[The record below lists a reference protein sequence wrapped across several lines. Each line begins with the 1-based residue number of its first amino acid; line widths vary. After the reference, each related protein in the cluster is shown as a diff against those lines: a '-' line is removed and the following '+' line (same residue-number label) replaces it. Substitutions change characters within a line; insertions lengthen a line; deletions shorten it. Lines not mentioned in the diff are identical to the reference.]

1 MRHGK
6 KVNHLGRKTAHRSAM
21 LANMACSLIEH
32 KRINTTVAKA
42 KALKQFIEPLITK
55 SKAENNVSLE
65 KGTHNRRIVFR
76 NLRDKYAVSELFSTV
91 SEKIGDRP
99 GGYTRIIKLGNRLG
113 DNADMAM
120 IELVDF
126 NEIYN
131 AGKAKKKKTTRRS
144 RSAKKS
150 ETTAVATEETKEAE
164 VETPKTEAPEAK
176 APKAEKPK
184 KEAPKKEEGDSP
196 KETKTDDSKE

>member
-6 KVNHLGRKTAHRSAM
+6 KVNHLGRKTAHRKAM

-55 SKAENNVSLE
+55 SKAENNVSAE

-76 NLRDKYAVSELFSTV
+76 YLRDKYAVTELFSVV
-91 SEKIGDRP
+91 SEKVADRP

-126 NEIYN
+126 NELYN
-131 AGKAKKKKTTRRS
+131 AGKPKKKSTRRS
-144 RSAKKS
+144 RRSGGSDASAVSAEKEVK
-150 ETTAVATEETKEAE
+150 ETEVVEDSKPEAEAQTKTEE
-164 VETPKTEAPEAK
+164 K
-176 APKAEKPK
+176 A
-184 KEAPKKEEGDSP
+184 
-196 KETKTDDSKE
+196 DDSKE